1 MYVCVCVQVMED
13 ASGVQ
18 VLRRRETQRLCTYIC
33 TYIAYVHMYG
43 TMYCPYW
50 VTYSYTHQ
58 A

>member
-18 VLRRRETQRLCTYIC
+18 VLRMRETQRLCTYIC

-43 TMYCPYW
+43 TM
-50 VTYSYTHQ
+50 
-58 A
+58 